1 MTQHETTPILVE
13 HDTVHGVLLDDLSRT
28 LATRGH
34 RVLRGT
40 PASSPADVGI
50 LVTTS
55 RGRVDAATMTGLPG
69 LHTVVVPTTGIEA
82 IDLDAASRLGVAVA
96 NGATPQNLVSM
107 AEATFLLIL
116 ALLYR
121 LPSVA
126 IGWQAQE
133 TASPAAMLRGRT
145 VGLIGYGGVAQRL
158 VPRLRVFEAEV
169 LVRSSREG
177 LQAPDVSFVSMPALL
192 ERSDVVCVLG
202 ALNPDTRH
210 LLSGAEFAHMKP
222 TAYLVNTAR
231 GGIVD
236 EVALHDALA
245 SGRLAGAALD
255 TFERE
260 PLPADSPLRAL
271 RNVILTPHCIG
282 HTGDLSASIFPA
294 LLENIEAALRG
305 EIPPLCKNPQV
316 RGHWRRLRASS

>member
-1 MTQHETTPILVE
+1 VTHCTQSILIE
-13 HDTVHGVLLDDLSRT
+13 HDTVHGALLEELSRA
-28 LATRGH
+28 LEAGGH
-34 RVLRGT
+34 RTVRGDLT
-40 PASSPADVGI
+40 SASADVSI

-55 RGRVDAATMTGLPG
+55 RGRVDAATMTALAN

-82 IDLDAASRLGVAVA
+82 IDLEAASRLGVAVT

-121 LPSVA
+121 LPAVA
-126 IGWQAQE
+126 VGWQAQQV
-133 TASPAAMLRGRT
+133 APPAAMLRGRT

-158 VPRLRVFEAEV
+158 VPRLCAFEAEV
-169 LVRSSREG
+169 LVRSSRDG

-192 ERSDVVCVLG
+192 ERSDVICVLS
-202 ALNPDTRH
+202 ALNPGTRH
-210 LLSGAEFAHMKP
+210 LLSAAEFDRMKA

-236 EVALHDALA
+236 EAALHDALA

-260 PLPADSPLRAL
+260 PLPSDSPLRSL

-282 HTGDLSASIFPA
+282 HTGELSSSILPA
-294 LLENIEAALRG
+294 LIKNIEAARRG

-316 RGHWRRLRASS
+316 RDRWRRLRTSS